1 MEYTIL
7 IVLLPL
13 LTFLVLGLL
22 GMKLKACASG
32 LVGTLSMAVT
42 TALAYGTAWQYF
54 TTAKVDGIYQKWV
67 PFNIECC
74 VLPITCTSTWA
85 YCSTRSR

>member
-54 TTAKVDGIYQKWV
+54 TTAKVDGIYQK
-67 PFNIECC
+67 C

>member
-32 LVGTLSMAVT
+32 PCR
-42 TALAYGTAWQYF
+42 W
-54 TTAKVDGIYQKWV
+54 
-67 PFNIECC
+67 P
-74 VLPITCTSTWA
+74 
-85 YCSTRSR
+85 